1 MTFLTQHTLAQNQQ
15 VNKWWGLSLA
25 ILGDAP
31 SIQILWSMPP
41 DANPGVPALFGCA
54 TAAQTVLH
62 ALTNK
67 APIWKCEVV
76 ASNSLNIQSHMW
88 GEKKKH
94 IYPHK
99 EQRRT
104 CEYTHTQQTPP
115 PHFIACLRLQREPGA
130 ERDLTIVVDGT
141 TLSHSYTTRASV

>member
-25 ILGDAP
+25 ILGDTP

-67 APIWKCEVV
+67 TPVWKCKVV

-88 GEKKKH
+88 GEKKSTSIHTKSSDAH
-94 IYPHK
+94 VN
-99 EQRRT
+99 
-104 CEYTHTQQTPP
+104 THTHTHIRPLLLILLLVYDFSGNQALKET
-115 PHFIACLRLQREPGA
+115 
-130 ERDLTIVVDGT
+130 
-141 TLSHSYTTRASV
+141 